1 MIPENRTRIGALT
14 AVVVTLLLGIAVV
27 VGAGLPHDAAPAREA
42 SEAAVLPAFGTPP
55 AQPDSPQV
63 MPAPASARDAASLSE
78 AFVSIAR
85 NVTPAVVRIQTERR
99 IPDPHANLPQN
110 RFHDFFGQ
118 PRKDDDAPTMFPDIT
133 GGSGFIVAKDG
144 IILTNNHVVHA
155 AEKITVSLWDKRT
168 YEGELVGGDPTTDVA
183 VVRIHAKDLP
193 TVQLGN
199 SDATNVGQWVLAIGN
214 PGFQDMSTLDFTVT
228 SGILSA
234 KGRPLNVIRDELQAE
249 RNPAASYAIEDFLQT
264 DAVINPG
271 NSGGPLVDLEGNV
284 IGINTAIASQ
294 TGYYQGYG
302 FAIPINVARRVMRD
316 ILEHGHVRRALL
328 GIQITNVTPEDAQ
341 VYSLPSIA
349 GVLVQDFSSGSPA
362 EKAGVHRQDV
372 IVAVNGEPVS
382 RVAQLQRIIA
392 QNRPGARVQLD
403 VVRYGQHLK
412 LAVPLTE
419 APVVVVEKP
428 DAAAKSAP
436 HGPSGLG
443 LEFAD
448 LTPTM
453 ARQYGFDD
461 ADGVVITRVEP
472 TGSAFLK
479 GVLPRYRV
487 VEVDRQQI
495 RDARQ
500 VRSILDKLHSGDVA
514 SFLLRDT
521 QGGTFVANVRVP

>member
-1 MIPENRTRIGALT
+1 MIPEKRTRIGALT
-14 AVVVTLLLGIAVV
+14 AIAVTLLLVTAVV
-27 VGAGLPHDAAPAREA
+27 VGSGLTDDDAPTEPTSEA
-42 SEAAVLPAFGTPP
+42 SVLPALQPPTP
-55 AQPDSPQV
+55 QTDSPRST
-63 MPAPASARDAASLSE
+63 PSSATAAKHLSE
-78 AFVSIAR
+78 AFVDIAR
-85 NVTPAVVRIQTERR
+85 TVTPAVVRIQTERR
-99 IPDPHANLPQN
+99 IANPHANLPQD

-118 PRKDDDAPTMFPDIT
+118 PRKDDDGPDLFPDIT
-133 GGSGFIVAKDG
+133 GGSGFIVSRDG
-144 IILTNNHVVHA
+144 VILTNNHVVHG

-168 YEGELVGGDPTTDVA
+168 YDGELVGGDPTTDVA
-183 VVRIHAKDLP
+183 VVRIHAKNLP

-199 SDATNVGQWVLAIGN
+199 SDATDVGQWVLAIGN

-271 NSGGPLVDLEGNV
+271 NSGGPLVGLGGEV

-328 GIQITNVTPEDAQ
+328 GISITDVSPEDAQ

-349 GVLVQDFSSGSPA
+349 GVLVQDFSEGSPA
-362 EKAGVHRQDV
+362 EKAGVKRQDV
-372 IVAVNGEPVS
+372 IVGVNGEPVG

-392 QNRPGARVQLD
+392 QNSPGTRVHLD
-403 VVRYGQHLK
+403 LIRYGRQVSVT
-412 LAVPLTE
+412 VPLME
-419 APVVVVEKP
+419 APVVAAEKADP
-428 DAAAKSAP
+428 AAKPAP
-436 HGPSGLG
+436 RGPSGLG
-443 LEFAD
+443 LEFAN

-461 ADGVVITRVEP
+461 AEGVVITRVEP

-487 VEVDRQQI
+487 VEVDRKEVHN
-495 RDARQ
+495 ARQ
-500 VRSILDKLHSGDVA
+500 VRSILDRLHSGDVA
-514 SFLLRDT
+514 SFLLRDPR
-521 QGGTFVANVRVP
+521 GGTFVANVRVP

>member
-1 MIPENRTRIGALT
+1 MIPEKRTRIGALA
-14 AVVVTLLLGIAVV
+14 AVVVILLLSVAVAVETGLTDDGVATGKLTEASAVAVPRPQPAQIDSPPV
-27 VGAGLPHDAAPAREA
+27 VPAAAHDAEA
-42 SEAAVLPAFGTPP
+42 
-55 AQPDSPQV
+55 
-63 MPAPASARDAASLSE
+63 LSN

-85 NVTPAVVRIQTERR
+85 TVTPAVVRIRTERR

-110 RFHDFFGQ
+110 RFRDFFGQ
-118 PRKDDDAPTMFPDIT
+118 PRKDDNEPTLFPDIT
-133 GGSGFIVAKDG
+133 GGSGFIVSNDG
-144 IILTNNHVVHA
+144 IILTNSHVVHD

-183 VVRIHAKDLP
+183 VVRIHAKNLP
-193 TVQLGN
+193 TVRLGD
-199 SDATNVGQWVLAIGN
+199 SDATDVGQWVLAIGN

-234 KGRPLNVIRDELQAE
+234 KGRPLNVIREELQAE

-271 NSGGPLVDLEGNV
+271 NSGGPLVSLQGEV

-294 TGYYQGYG
+294 TGFYQGYG

-328 GIQITNVTPEDAQ
+328 GIQITDVTSEDAQ

-349 GVLVQDFSSGSPA
+349 GVLVQDFSDDSPA
-362 EKAGVHRQDV
+362 QKAGVHRQDV
-372 IVAVNGEPVS
+372 IVAVDGDAVS

-392 QNRPGARVQLD
+392 QHRPGTTVRLGII
-403 VVRYGQHLK
+403 RYGRHVNVT
-412 LAVPLTE
+412 VPLME
-419 APVVVVEKP
+419 APVTALEKP
-428 DAAAKSAP
+428 EPAATPVP

-448 LTPTM
+448 LTATT
-453 ARQYGFDD
+453 ARQYGIDD
-461 ADGVVITRVEP
+461 AKGVVITRVEP
-472 TGSAFLK
+472 TGAAFLK

-487 VEVDRQQI
+487 VTLDRQPI
-495 RDARQ
+495 RSAQQ
-500 VRSILDKLHSGDVA
+500 VRRILDRLHSGDVA
-514 SFLLRDT
+514 SFLLRDPS
-521 QGGTFVANVRVP
+521 GGTVIANVRVP